1 MVQKEKTAVQCF
13 LRRCICIMFCLMFSL
28 FLFNF
33 LFREHI
39 PVRDELLWAAAFL
52 LLTGAAGWLAR
63 RFRYFVSRYFILLV
77 MSVAVIY
84 FIVALLLAA
93 RLRFEPSYDLEA
105 IYRGGL
111 DWALKGD
118 LTHTSTPTFDARTYF
133 YYYPNNIGG
142 AALLAVFFSI
152 VHWLGFEDYFWAAC
166 CLNACL
172 TACTIVVTA

>member
-1 MVQKEKTAVQCF
+1 MWVEENRAQRF

-93 RLRFEPSYDLEA
+93 RLRFEPSYDLECRFVKHLVQRE
-105 IYRGGL
+105 IQRKQQVFL
-111 DWALKGD
+111 
-118 LTHTSTPTFDARTYF
+118 SERARQE
-133 YYYPNNIGG
+133 G
-142 AALLAVFFSI
+142 A
-152 VHWLGFEDYFWAAC
+152 
-166 CLNACL
+166 
-172 TACTIVVTA
+172 